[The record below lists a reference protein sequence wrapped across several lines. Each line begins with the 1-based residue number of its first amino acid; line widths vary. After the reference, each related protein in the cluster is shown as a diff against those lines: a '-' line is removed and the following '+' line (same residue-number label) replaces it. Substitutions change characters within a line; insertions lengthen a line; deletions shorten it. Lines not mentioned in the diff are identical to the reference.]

1 MQLTTFA
8 FFALL
13 AFFTWR
19 GYQKGFI
26 GSIVRILG
34 WIVAYPAAIVFTKPL
49 ATLLMRHTA
58 LDGLLVYFVAG
69 ASIFLLVSFLVSL
82 ILHGISR
89 LIPKNDKVEISS
101 KIGGAGVGI
110 LMGALVGLLVVYF
123 LGLLLTP
130 KPHVNPEQTLV
141 GEAATPAQE
150 QISRQPAPNVPSIRD
165 LQKHNDSF
173 IEASAKKL
181 IGAAASTA
189 VNLAL
194 EDKTAA
200 QITTAFVQDPQ
211 SMLTH
216 IQQVTNAGQMK
227 NLLADEHIQS
237 ILTTGDTH
245 ALKRDPAFQEM
256 MANQSVQALLSQSDV
271 SSEEGSQAAAEKMVA
286 AWSRVQ
292 TIKHDPRVIAII
304 NDPEFQQ
311 QINSPNKLQL
321 LTNPKLNQL
330 ASIIFSNE
338 TLAANGMG
346 SYEIRNVDE
355 RAGRSPVNLPA
366 ENGDE
371 KPKTTI
377 YRWTDEKGQ
386 VHYSDK
392 PVNNQR
398 DD

>member
-19 GYQKGFI
+19 GYHKGFI

-82 ILHGISR
+82 MLHGISR

-101 KIGGAGVGI
+101 KIGGAGVGV

-130 KPHVNPEQTLV
+130 KPRISPEQTLV

-150 QISRQPAPNVPSIRD
+150 QISRQSAPNAPSIRD

-181 IGAAASTA
+181 ISAAASTA

>member
-19 GYQKGFI
+19 GYHKGFI

>member
-19 GYQKGFI
+19 GYHKGFI

-82 ILHGISR
+82 MLHGISR

-101 KIGGAGVGI
+101 KIGGAGVGV

-150 QISRQPAPNVPSIRD
+150 QINRQPAPNVPSIRD

>member
-19 GYQKGFI
+19 GYHKGFI

-82 ILHGISR
+82 MLHGISR

-101 KIGGAGVGI
+101 KIGGAGVGV

-150 QISRQPAPNVPSIRD
+150 QISRQSAPNAPSIRD

-216 IQQVTNAGQMK
+216 IQQVTNDGQMK

>member
-19 GYQKGFI
+19 GYHKGFI

-82 ILHGISR
+82 MLHGISR

-101 KIGGAGVGI
+101 KIGGAGVGV

-150 QISRQPAPNVPSIRD
+150 QINRQPAPNVPSIRD

-216 IQQVTNAGQMK
+216 IQQVTNDGQMK

>member
-82 ILHGISR
+82 MLHGISR

-101 KIGGAGVGI
+101 KIGGAGVGV

-150 QISRQPAPNVPSIRD
+150 QINRQPAPNVPSIRD

-366 ENGDE
+366 E
-371 KPKTTI
+371 KT
-377 YRWTDEKGQ
+377 K
-386 VHYSDK
+386 H
-392 PVNNQR
+392 
-398 DD
+398 DDLSLD

>member
-19 GYQKGFI
+19 GYHKGFI

-82 ILHGISR
+82 MLHGISR

-101 KIGGAGVGI
+101 KIGGAGVGV

-216 IQQVTNAGQMK
+216 IQQVTNDGQMK